1 MNWDEIAGN
10 WKQIK
15 GTVKESWGK
24 LTANDLT
31 AIAGQ
36 WDQLAGVLQQKYGY
50 SRGQSDKELTEFPQ
64 GLIPVTISKS
74 SQGRS

>member
-1 MNWDEIAGN
+1 MNWNEIAGN

-15 GTVKESWGK
+15 GKLKESWGK

-31 AIAGQ
+31 VIAGQ
-36 WDQLAGVLQQKYGY
+36 RDQRASVRQREYGY
-50 SRGQSDKELTEFPQ
+50 AQGQADKGLGEFPQ